1 MPDLRVALSMIP
13 SLLLHSGRVAL
24 QMCAETISSFKFGQV
39 AAKFNLNFIAKMNLI
54 VKLHLNMT
62 LNLIVKLNLIAKA
75 NFTVKLN

>member
-24 QMCAETISSFKFGQV
+24 QMCAALNDFKFGHGQV
-39 AAKFNLNFIAKMNLI
+39 AANFKFNLNFIAEMNLI

-62 LNLIVKLNLIAKA
+62 LNLIVK
-75 NFTVKLN
+75 